1 MHDQLFAARKARY
14 DVFGAPMQRRHRLPF
29 EAFGEAVGERKSQIG
44 AAGFQ
49 PVNPASKQGWLQAA
63 AYGFDFGKFWHRP

>member
-1 MHDQLFAARKARY
+1 
-14 DVFGAPMQRRHRLPF
+14 MQRRHRLPF